1 MGHIS
6 KAEVEKVAE
15 LARLDLTDS
24 EKSLFGEQLSH
35 ILSYVDQLQ
44 SVSTEGVPLTSS
56 VAELQSEWREDVVVP
71 GLTVEEALANA
82 PKSNEGLFV
91 VPKILGK

>member
-15 LARLDLTDS
+15 LARLDLTEA
-24 EKSLFGEQLSH
+24 EKSLFGGQLSQ
-35 ILSYVDQLQ
+35 ILDYVDQLQ
-44 SVSTEGVPLTSS
+44 TVRTEGVPLTSS
-56 VAELQSEWREDVVVP
+56 VAEIQSEWREDVVVP
-71 GLTVEEALANA
+71 GLTVEQALSNA
-82 PKSNEGLFV
+82 PESDQGLFV